1 MMILKKNH
9 NVCYNVLMDKYTLGH
24 RVPSKKDFIDTADFD
39 QTEII
44 DIIKTSRVVRDYIKS
59 GGLLNSLFHKT
70 LAMLFEQKSTR
81 TRVSFETAMVQLGG
95 HALNLAPG
103 AIQLGAH
110 ETIEDTAVVL
120 GRMCDMIM
128 SRVDR
133 HESIEA
139 LAKYAKVP
147 VINGMSDRVHPTQGV
162 GDMITV
168 FDHWPT
174 GKKTND
180 VKFIFV
186 GDATQVCNTLC
197 DITTKLGFNF
207 VHYGPANHKISD
219 EWLGIGKKNAEK
231 YGGSCMWSE
240 DPEVLKGADFIYTD
254 VWYGLYDKETP
265 KEVYMKDFYP
275 KYQVNDEMMKATG
288 NPNCKFM
295 HCLPANRNEEVTD
308 SVLDGPNSVAWDE
321 AENRLTAQ
329 RGLVLYFGRVAQAT
343 LDYIKQQKEAK

>member
-1 MMILKKNH
+1 
-9 NVCYNVLMDKYTLGH
+9 MDELYTLTNKA
-24 RVPSKKDFIDTADFD
+24 PTKKDFIDTTDFD
-39 QTEII
+39 QSEIL
-44 DIIKTSRVVRDYIKS
+44 DIIKTAMVTRDYLKS
-59 GGLLNSLFHKT
+59 GGVLDTLYHKN

-81 TRVSFETAMVQLGG
+81 TRVSFEVAMSELGG

-110 ETIEDTAVVL
+110 ETIEDTAQVL

-133 HESIEA
+133 HESILA

-147 VINGMSDRVHPTQGV
+147 VINGMSDYNHPTQEI
-162 GDMITV
+162 GDMITIL
-168 FDHWPT
+168 DHLPE
-174 GKKTND
+174 GKKNNEIK
-180 VKFIFV
+180 VVFV
-186 GDATQVCNTLC
+186 GDCTQVCASLMM
-197 DITTKLGFNF
+197 ITTKMGMNY
-207 VHYGPANHKISD
+207 VHYGPKNKWLSEEYQKI
-219 EWLGIGKKNAEK
+219 GRANAEK
-231 YGGSCMWSE
+231 YGGSVLVTDDRE
-240 DPEVLKGADFIYTD
+240 ALKGADFIYTD

-275 KYQVNDEMMKATG
+275 TYQVNDELMAATG

-308 SVLDGPNSVAWDE
+308 SVMDGKNSICFDQ

-329 RGLVLYFGRVAQAT
+329 RGLVLYFGRAAQAT
-343 LDYIKQQKEAK
+343 LDYIKQQKEGK

>member
-1 MMILKKNH
+1 
-9 NVCYNVLMDKYTLGH
+9 MDRYTLWH
-24 RVPSKKDFIDTADFD
+24 KTPTKKDFIDTADFD
-39 QTEII
+39 QSEIL
-44 DIIKTSRVVRDYIKS
+44 DIIRVSRIVREHIKS
-59 GGLLNSLFHKT
+59 GGFLNTLYHKT
-70 LAMLFEQKSTR
+70 LAMIFEQKSTR

-139 LAKYAKVP
+139 LAKYAQVP

-168 FDHWPT
+168 FDHWPK
-174 GKKTND
+174 GKKPGD
-180 VKFIFV
+180 IKFVFV

-197 DITTKLGFNF
+197 EITTKLGFNF
-207 VHYGPANHKISD
+207 VHYGPANHKITD
-219 EWLGIGKKNAEK
+219 EWLEIGRKNAEK
-231 YGGSCMWSE
+231 YGGSAIWSE
-240 DPEVLKGADFIYTD
+240 DPEVLKGADFVYTD

-265 KEVYMKDFYP
+265 KEVYMADFYP
-275 KYQVNDEMMKATG
+275 KYQVNDDLMAATG

-308 SVLDGPNSVAWDE
+308 SVLDGPNSAAWDE

-329 RGLVLYFGRVAQAT
+329 RGLVLYFGRVAQEA
-343 LDYIKQQKEAK
+343 LDDIKLQKEGKNAKEEI

>member
-1 MMILKKNH
+1 
-9 NVCYNVLMDKYTLGH
+9 MDGYTLTH
-24 RVPSKKDFIDTADFD
+24 KTPTRKDFIDTADFD
-39 QTEII
+39 QAEML
-44 DIIKTSRVVRDYIKS
+44 DIIKVSRLVRDYIKK
-59 GGLLNSLFHKT
+59 GGYLNPLYHKS

-81 TRVSFETAMVQLGG
+81 TRVSFEVAMEQLGG

-110 ETIEDTAVVL
+110 ETIEDTARVL

-162 GDMITV
+162 GDMITI
-168 FDHWPT
+168 FDHWPA
-174 GKKTND
+174 GKESND
-180 VKFIFV
+180 IKVIFV
-186 GDATQVCNTLC
+186 GDATQVCNTIC
-197 DITTKLGFNF
+197 EMATKMGMNF
-207 VHYGPANHKISD
+207 VHYGPENHKISD
-219 EWLGIGKKNAEK
+219 EWLEIGRRNAEK
-231 YGGSCMWSE
+231 YGGSAIWTD
-240 DPEVLKGADFIYTD
+240 DPECLKGADFLYTD

-265 KEVYMKDFYP
+265 KEVYMADFYP
-275 KYQVNDEMMKATG
+275 KYQVNDEMIMATE
-288 NPNCKFM
+288 NPDVKFL

-308 SVLDGPNSVAWDE
+308 SVLDGPHSAAWDE

-329 RGLVLYFGRVAQAT
+329 RGLVLYFGNVAQAT
-343 LDYIKQQKEAK
+343 LDYIKKGGN

>member
-1 MMILKKNH
+1 
-9 NVCYNVLMDKYTLGH
+9 MDRYTLRH
-24 RVPSKKDFIDTADFD
+24 KEPTKKDFIDTADFD
-39 QTEII
+39 QSEIV
-44 DIIKTSRVVRDYIKS
+44 DIIRTSRIVREYIKA
-59 GGLLNSLFHKT
+59 GGYLNTLYHKT
-70 LAMLFEQKSTR
+70 LAMIFEQKSTR

-139 LAKYAKVP
+139 LAKYAQVP
-147 VINGMSDRVHPTQGV
+147 VINGMSDKVHPTQGV

-168 FDHWPT
+168 FDHWPA
-174 GKKTND
+174 GKKPNEI
-180 VKFIFV
+180 KFVFV

-207 VHYGPANHKISD
+207 VHYGPENHKLAD
-219 EWLGIGKKNAEK
+219 EWLEIGRKNAEK
-231 YGGSCMWSE
+231 YGGSAVWSE

-265 KEVYMKDFYP
+265 KEEYMKDFYP
-275 KYQVNDEMMKATG
+275 KYQVNDEMMQATE

-308 SVLDGPNSVAWDE
+308 SVLDGPNSAAWDE

-329 RGLVLYFGRVAQAT
+329 RGLVLYFGRVAQEA
-343 LDYIKQQKEAK
+343 LDEIKLQKEAKDAKKEI

>member
-1 MMILKKNH
+1 
-9 NVCYNVLMDKYTLGH
+9 MDGYTLNH
-24 RVPSKKDFIDTADFD
+24 TKPTKKDFIDTADFD
-39 QTEII
+39 QSEIL
-44 DIIKTSRVVRDYIKS
+44 DIINTSRIVREYIKQ
-59 GGLLNSLFHKT
+59 GGLLNALFHKN

-81 TRVSFETAMVQLGG
+81 TRVSFEVAMEQLGG

-103 AIQLGAH
+103 AIQLGKH

-128 SRVDR
+128 SRVDK

-139 LAKYAKVP
+139 LAKYSAVP
-147 VINGMSDRVHPTQGV
+147 VINGMSDRVHPTQGI
-162 GDMITV
+162 GDMITI
-168 FDHWPT
+168 FDHFPA
-174 GKKTND
+174 GKRPD
-180 VKFIFV
+180 EVKVVFV

-197 DITTKLGFNF
+197 DMVTKMGMNF
-207 VHYGPANHKISD
+207 VHYGPENHKISE
-219 EWLGIGKKNAEK
+219 EWLEIGRKNNEK
-231 YGGSCMWSE
+231 YGGTCIHSE

-275 KYQVNDEMMKATG
+275 KYQVNDEMMRMTG

-308 SVLDGPNSVAWDE
+308 SVLDGPNSAAWDE

-329 RGLVLYFGRVAQAT
+329 RGIVLYFGGIAQAT
-343 LDYIKQQKEAK
+343 LDYIKNKKEVK

>member
-1 MMILKKNH
+1 MEQS
-9 NVCYNVLMDKYTLGH
+9 YTLGH
-24 RVPSKKDFIDTADFD
+24 QVPTRKDFLDTADFE
-39 QTEII
+39 QAEIL
-44 DIIKTSRVVRDYIKS
+44 DIINLSRTVRDFIK
-59 GGLLNSLFHKT
+59 GGGYLNSLFHKT

-81 TRVSFETAMVQLGG
+81 TRVSFEVAMEQLGG

-110 ETIEDTAVVL
+110 ETIEDTARVL

-133 HESIEA
+133 HESIDS
-139 LAKYAKVP
+139 LAHYAAVP

-168 FDHWPT
+168 FDHWPA
-174 GKKTND
+174 GKKANEI
-180 VKFIFV
+180 KFVFV
-186 GDATQVCNTLC
+186 GDATQVCNTIC
-197 DITTKLGFNF
+197 EITTKLGMNF
-207 VHYGPANHKISD
+207 VHYGPENHKISD
-219 EWLGIGKKNAEK
+219 EWLEKGRQNAEK
-231 YGGSCMWSE
+231 YGGSAIWS
-240 DPEVLKGADFIYTD
+240 DNPEVLKGADFIYTD

-275 KYQVNDEMMKATG
+275 KYQVNDEMMRATE

-308 SVLDGPNSVAWDE
+308 SVLDGPNSAAWDE

-343 LDYIKQQKEAK
+343 LDYIKLQKEGKNA

>member
-1 MMILKKNH
+1 
-9 NVCYNVLMDKYTLGH
+9 MDGYTLTH
-24 RVPSKKDFIDTADFD
+24 KTPTHKDFLDTADFD
-39 QTEII
+39 QSEIV
-44 DIIKTSRVVRDYIKS
+44 DILKVSRVVRKYIKD
-59 GGLLNSLFHKT
+59 GGYLNSLFHQN

-81 TRVSFETAMVQLGG
+81 TRVSFEVAMEQLGG

-110 ETIEDTAVVL
+110 ETIEDTARVL
-120 GRMCDMIM
+120 GRMCNMIM

-139 LAKYAKVP
+139 LAKYAEVP
-147 VINGMSDRVHPTQGV
+147 VINGMSDRVHPTQGI
-162 GDMITV
+162 GDMLTV
-168 FDHWPT
+168 FDHYPR
-174 GKKTND
+174 GKKLNE

-197 DITTKLGFNF
+197 EITTKLGMNF
-207 VHYGPANHKISD
+207 VHYGPENHKISD
-219 EWLGIGKKNAEK
+219 EWLNKGMENAK
-231 YGGSCMWSE
+231 QYGGSCEWT
-240 DPEVLKGADFIYTD
+240 DNPECLKGADFIYTD

-275 KYQVNDEMMKATG
+275 KYQVNDDMMTATE
-288 NPNCKFM
+288 NPNVKFM
-295 HCLPANRNEEVTD
+295 HCLPANRGEEVTD

-329 RGLVLYFGRVAQAT
+329 RGLVLYFGGVAQAT
-343 LDYIKQQKEAK
+343 LDYIKQQKEAKDA

>member
-1 MMILKKNH
+1 MDIFTLKH
-9 NVCYNVLMDKYTLGH
+9 QEPT
-24 RVPSKKDFIDTADFD
+24 KKDFIDTADFE
-39 QTEII
+39 QSEIV
-44 DIIKTSRVVRDYIKS
+44 DIIKLSRIVRSYIKE
-59 GGLLNSLFHKT
+59 GGTLESLYHKT

-81 TRVSFETAMVQLGG
+81 TRVSFEVAMAQLGG

-110 ETIEDTAVVL
+110 ETIEDTAIVL
-120 GRMCDMIM
+120 GRMCDMLM
-128 SRVDR
+128 SRVDK

-139 LAKYAKVP
+139 LAKYSKVP
-147 VINGMSDRVHPTQGV
+147 VINGMSDRVHPTQGI

-168 FDHWPT
+168 FDHWPK
-174 GKKTND
+174 GKKIND
-180 VKFIFV
+180 LKIVFV

-197 DITTKLGFNF
+197 EISTKLGFNF
-207 VHYGPANHKISD
+207 VHYGPENHKISD
-219 EWLGIGKKNAEK
+219 EWLEIGRKNAEK
-231 YGGSCMWSE
+231 YGGSAIWSE
-240 DPEVLKGADFIYTD
+240 DPETLKGADFIYTD

-275 KYQVNDEMMKATG
+275 KYQVNDEMMAATE

-329 RGLVLYFGRVAQAT
+329 RGLVLYFGRVGQKT
-343 LDYIKQQKEAK
+343 LDYIKGQKEVK

>member
-1 MMILKKNH
+1 
-9 NVCYNVLMDKYTLGH
+9 MDSYTLRH
-24 RVPSKKDFIDTADFD
+24 QEPTRKDFIDTADFD
-39 QTEII
+39 QSEII
-44 DIIKTSRVVRDYIKS
+44 DIIRLSRIVRGFIKS
-59 GGLLNSLFHKT
+59 GGYLNSLYHKT
-70 LAMLFEQKSTR
+70 LAMIFEQKSTR

-168 FDHWPT
+168 FDHWPE
-174 GKKTND
+174 GKKPND
-180 VKFIFV
+180 IKFIFV
-186 GDATQVCNTLC
+186 GDATQVCNTIC
-197 DITTKLGFNF
+197 DMTTKLGFNF
-207 VHYGPANHKISD
+207 VHYGPANHKIAD
-219 EWLGIGKKNAEK
+219 EWLEIGRKNAEK
-231 YGGSCMWSE
+231 YGGSAIWSE

-265 KEVYMKDFYP
+265 KEEYMKDFYP
-275 KYQVNDEMMKATG
+275 KYQVNDEMMAATG

-308 SVLDGPNSVAWDE
+308 SVLDGPNSAAWDE

-329 RGLVLYFGRVAQAT
+329 RGLVLYFGRVAQDA
-343 LDYIKQQKEAK
+343 LDEIRIKKEGNNAKEKI

>member
-1 MMILKKNH
+1 M
-9 NVCYNVLMDKYTLGH
+9 LMDKYTLDH
-24 RVPSKKDFIDTADFD
+24 KTPTLKDFVDTADFD
-39 QTEII
+39 QSEIM
-44 DIIKTSRVVRDYIKS
+44 DIINLSRVVRDWIK
-59 GGLLNSLFHKT
+59 GGGYLNSLYHKS

-81 TRVSFETAMVQLGG
+81 TRVSFETAMTQLGG

-133 HESIEA
+133 HESIVA
-139 LAKYAKVP
+139 LAKYANVP
-147 VINGMSDRVHPTQGV
+147 VLNGMSDRVHPTQGI

-168 FDHWPT
+168 YDHWPE
-174 GKKTND
+174 GKEAKD
-180 VKFIFV
+180 IKFVFV

-197 DITTKLGFNF
+197 EITTKLGFNF
-207 VHYGPANHKISD
+207 VHYGPENHKISD
-219 EWLGIGKKNAEK
+219 EWLEIGKKNAEQ

-240 DPEVLKGADFIYTD
+240 DPACLEGADFIYTD

-265 KEVYMKDFYP
+265 KDVYMADFYP
-275 KYQVNDEMMKATG
+275 KYQVNDELMQATG
-288 NPNCKFM
+288 NPNVKFM

-308 SVLDGPNSVAWDE
+308 SVLDGPNSAAWDE

-329 RGLVLYFGRVAQAT
+329 RGLVLYFGGVGQST
-343 LDYIKQQKEAK
+343 LDYIKERKEAN

>member
-1 MMILKKNH
+1 
-9 NVCYNVLMDKYTLGH
+9 MDELYTLTH
-24 RVPSKKDFIDTADFD
+24 KVPSKKDFIDTTDFD
-39 QTEII
+39 QSEIL
-44 DIIKTSRVVRDYIKS
+44 DIIKTAMVTRDFLKS
-59 GGLLNSLFHKT
+59 GGVLDTLYHQN

-81 TRVSFETAMVQLGG
+81 TRVSFEVAMSQLGG

-110 ETIEDTAVVL
+110 ETIEDTAQVL

-133 HESIEA
+133 HESILA

-147 VINGMSDRVHPTQGV
+147 VLNGMSDYNHPTQEI
-162 GDMITV
+162 GDMITIL
-168 FDHWPT
+168 DHLPE
-174 GKKTND
+174 GKKNNEIK
-180 VKFIFV
+180 VVFV
-186 GDATQVCNTLC
+186 GDCTQVCASLMM
-197 DITTKLGFNF
+197 ITTKMGMNF
-207 VHYGPANHKISD
+207 VHYGPKNKWLSEDFQKI
-219 EWLGIGKKNAEK
+219 GRKNAEQ
-231 YGGSCMWSE
+231 YGGSVTVT
-240 DPEVLKGADFIYTD
+240 DDREVLKGADFVYTD

-275 KYQVNDEMMKATG
+275 TYQVNDDLMAATE

-308 SVLDGPNSVAWDE
+308 SVMDGKNSICFDQ

-329 RGLVLYFGRVAQAT
+329 RGLVLHFSGAAQAT
-343 LDYIKQQKEAK
+343 LDYIKQQKEGK